1 MQRSLKWS
9 IAAIGLSILL
19 ALIGSIDIGHAFFKS
34 PAMTKPTAVSRPK
47 PVATST
53 QAPTPTPTS
62 MPALTPTATPILV
75 PGATT
80 TTTAQPSPTSTAVT
94 SGGVVLAQDTFA
106 RPNQNTWGEA
116 SDGQHFWQGD
126 ATSSAI
132 FSINNQ
138 KGVVSNATGFFSA
151 VIGPATTNATVS
163 MIGQMTN
170 VETGNNGDETSLSA
184 LLRWHDNKNWYKA
197 YINGKEFGIRKDV
210 NGQTTTLLTAPF
222 VAQPG
227 VFYTIR
233 FSSSGPMLQASVWQT
248 DAPDQKQSLSVTDN
262 SFSSGRSG
270 MRLGILQGTAIYIT
284 SFTESPA

>member
-1 MQRSLKWS
+1 MQRSLKWL
-9 IAAIGLSILL
+9 IAGIGLSILL
-19 ALIGSIDIGHAFFKS
+19 ALIGSIDVGHAFFRS
-34 PAMTKPTAVSRPK
+34 PAMTKPTAVTGHK
-47 PVATST
+47 PVTTTPVST
-53 QAPTPTPTS
+53 P
-62 MPALTPTATPILV
+62 MPMLTPTATPILV
-75 PGATT
+75 PGATPT
-80 TTTAQPSPTSTAVT
+80 ATAQPSPTSTAVT
-94 SGGVVLAQDTFA
+94 SGGAVLAQDTFA
-106 RPNQNTWGEA
+106 RPNQNAWGKA

-126 ATSSAI
+126 TTSSAI

-151 VIGPATTNATVS
+151 VIGPTITNATVI
-163 MIGQMTN
+163 MIGQMTD
-170 VETGNNGDETSLSA
+170 VETGNNGNETSLSA

-233 FSSSGPMLQASVWQT
+233 FTSRGLTLQARVWRT

-270 MRLGILQGTAIYIT
+270 MRLGILQDTAVYVT
-284 SFTESPA
+284 SFTEFPT